1 MVVQP
6 VPPFACHRTRTQSH
20 RQHQEDRTHEH
31 AGPCPQGSSH
41 RVHWF
46 PAAYPAARGQHLRAP
61 SAGAGAVRGATA
73 ARSPHSSPVVP
84 APHLSM
90 STPGSMSRSSWPAAS
105 TAARSSRSAS
115 DGRRAMSSAASAA
128 GKMCFSR
135 TSALANLCGAA
146 AAECQGRSP
155 HKVRS
160 AGEGAH
166 TGAGS
171 PRYAAAPDHRKPGGA
186 AHRQARQR
194 RQWLD
199 RSARLQDGPARPSV
213 APEGCWRAPR

>member
-6 VPPFACHRTRTQSH
+6 IPPFARHRTRTQSH
-20 RQHQEDRTHEH
+20 RQHQEGRTHQH
-31 AGPCPQGSSH
+31 AGPRPQGSSH

-46 PAAYPAARGQHLRAP
+46 PTAYPAARGQHLRAP
-61 SAGAGAVRGATA
+61 SAGAGQSVGPLPRGG
-73 ARSPHSSPVVP
+73 PHSSPVAP
-84 APHLSM
+84 ASHLSM
-90 STPGSMSRSSWPAAS
+90 STPGSMPRSSWPAAS

-128 GKMCFSR
+128 GKMCLSR

-146 AAECQGRSP
+146 AAQRQGRSP

-171 PRYAAAPDHRKPGGA
+171 PCCAAAPDHPKTRRRRLQAGA
-186 AHRQARQR
+186 AASPVAWQQR
-194 RQWLD
+194 
-199 RSARLQDGPARPSV
+199 
-213 APEGCWRAPR
+213 